1 MTSQE
6 RREAY
11 ERTKR
16 QSQKELDL
24 HELQKGGG
32 GGVASLH
39 GALEKVEA
47 ERVQRT
53 QHFLGVA
60 RQRQIDLI
68 ASLCTQEE
76 AFRQQERN

>member
-16 QSQKELDL
+16 QSQKEHDL
-24 HELQKGGG
+24 HELQKGG